1 MATPRDLFT
10 PFSLK
15 AHSLTHLH
23 AITPPLRLAKT
34 TALIEG
40 CLLRQQKGLYRGSK
54 AYL

>member
-1 MATPRDLFT
+1 MATPRDLFA

-15 AHSLTHLH
+15 AHPLAHLH
-23 AITPPLRLAKT
+23 AITPPLQLAKT

-40 CLLRQQKGLYRGSK
+40 CLLRQQRGLYRGNK